1 MNAAGMEPSG
11 EAMPE
16 LLDEVDEELEES
28 DVVVGSLVAAAEEF
42 VVDVAGS
49 ASSFLSSLTKRK

>member
-11 EAMPE
+11 EAMPV

-28 DVVVGSLVAAAEEF
+28 DVVVGSLVAAEEL
-42 VVDVAGS
+42 VVDVVGS

>member
-1 MNAAGMEPSG
+1 
-11 EAMPE
+11 MPV